1 MKQSRKSK
9 KSKNNN
15 DDKSL
20 SKNSFTFRKRTEIDI
35 IEPSRFPNAL
45 RTFN

>member
-9 KSKNNN
+9 KSKNNE
-15 DDKSL
+15 DKSL

-45 RTFN
+45 RAFN